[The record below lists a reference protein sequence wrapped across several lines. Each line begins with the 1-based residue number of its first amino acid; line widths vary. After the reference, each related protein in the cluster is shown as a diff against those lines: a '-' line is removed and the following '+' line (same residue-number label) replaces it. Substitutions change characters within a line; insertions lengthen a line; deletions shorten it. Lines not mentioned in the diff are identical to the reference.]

1 MIILIWKMKEKD
13 RSNLM
18 MAARASLAEELLVLP
33 LTLDRLLK
41 DEPAPV
47 DREYPAN
54 DVDAREHLNDA
65 DSQL

>member
-1 MIILIWKMKEKD
+1 
-13 RSNLM
+13 M

-47 DREYPAN
+47 D
-54 DVDAREHLNDA
+54 
-65 DSQL
+65 